1 MKLGA
6 AAVPPTLS
14 VALPTATLPG
24 SAADPRASLLRAVG
38 AAGLPLADARGAG
51 AATGVGE
58 FQRAVLDTAALAA
71 PAAPPPAAARQTT
84 ANLPT
89 ATLVIATSASLPP
102 LVAAPADAAPPP
114 TDEPVSVARDDDDVL
129 RDGAAADPSSPDY
142 PAPDAIMPLAGADI
156 VSTTVAWPP
165 IAVAISPRAQDAGA
179 FDRSEPD
186 ENPAGPAVQSI
197 EAPVAPAL
205 APPGDPQRMAAA
217 AVGDDD
223 AATGAGLRPKAV
235 AQSSATPPAERG
247 SERPSIKPQPP
258 RMPASA
264 IAAADTLALA
274 AAPEFQPVDAPKP
287 SIAVVPATVEL
298 PPDRHVPV
306 KPKPPAD
313 VPQPP
318 MAAVP
323 SPVERSPVRHDAIQP
338 KLPADAPQ
346 PLIAVVSVP
355 VELPPVRY
363 AAVQPKPPADTPQ
376 PPMSVLPVPVE
387 LPIGSQGAVI
397 PKPPA
402 VVAETGTIAV
412 AMALPAP
419 VAATGESQPIA
430 RSKPVIAAP
439 GDSGVF
445 AVVPTAAAT
454 IASPPPSVVPVVHIT
469 VQPQQ
474 LARDVGR
481 AMARQLGAAGN
492 EVHIRLD
499 PAQLGRIDVRL
510 SFDDL
515 GTLRAVVGAETA
527 QVLDLLRRDSADLGR
542 AMADAGV
549 RSDSQSFRFEDRG
562 GDARQDRPQPQRPRG
577 AKHDDRPDTPAAD
590 RFQPLRWRGQMNVI
604 A

>member
-38 AAGLPLADARGAG
+38 AAGLPLSDARGAG
-51 AATGVGE
+51 AATGVGD
-58 FQRAVLDTAALAA
+58 FQRAVLDTATLAA

-89 ATLVIATSASLPP
+89 ATLVIATSEPLPP
-102 LVAAPADAAPPP
+102 PVPAPADSAPTPV
-114 TDEPVSVARDDDDVL
+114 DEPIAAARHDDDVL
-129 RDGAAADPSSPDY
+129 RDGVAADPLSLDY
-142 PAPDAIMPLAGADI
+142 LAPDAIMPLAGADI
-156 VSTTVAWPP
+156 VSTAVAWPP
-165 IAVAISPRAQDAGA
+165 VDVAIAPREQDAGA
-179 FDRSEPD
+179 VDRCEPD

-197 EAPVAPAL
+197 DAPVAPAL
-205 APPGDPQRMAAA
+205 VPSGDPQRTAAA
-217 AVGDDD
+217 AVVDDD
-223 AATGAGLRPKAV
+223 TATGAGLRPKAV

-247 SERPSIKPQPP
+247 SERPSIKAQPP

-264 IAAADTLALA
+264 IAAEDTLALP
-274 AAPEFQPVDAPKP
+274 AAPESRPANAPKP
-287 SIAVVPATVEL
+287 SMAAVPSSIEL
-298 PPDRHVPV
+298 PPDRHVAV

-313 VPQPP
+313 VPQPAT
-318 MAAVP
+318 AAGP

-338 KLPADAPQ
+338 K
-346 PLIAVVSVP
+346 
-355 VELPPVRY
+355 
-363 AAVQPKPPADTPQ
+363 PPANASQ
-376 PPMSVLPVPVE
+376 PPMAIVPVPVE
-387 LPIGSQGAVI
+387 LPTGSQGAVI

-419 VAATGESQPIA
+419 VAATAESQPIA

-439 GDSGVF
+439 GDGAVF
-445 AVVPTAAAT
+445 AVVPTAAAPV
-454 IASPPPSVVPVVHIT
+454 ASPPPSLVPVVHIT